1 MRRLP
6 QIAIAAAL
14 LSAVFA
20 QGTRGSAQTV
30 QLQRP
35 AAADSRVVI
44 DEVGRRVAIPA
55 TVNRIVSLAPNL
67 TEIVYALGAADRLVG
82 DTNYCDTPPA
92 AQQKPHVGD
101 PQRPSLEAIVALHPD
116 LVLATTSINN
126 VATADAIQKLGIPV
140 YTSDPNTVRGVLD
153 SIVHTADVI
162 GSKAE
167 GEALAASLR
176 ARLEATRARVA
187 DKPLAHVIFLVW
199 LAPPM
204 SIGVNTFIAD
214 ALRWAGAESVLVTD
228 QRWPQ
233 PSLEEILRLQPDYIV
248 STAGHEGAVA
258 DLSALRARTGWRDL
272 MAVKLGRVVTVSEEI
287 DRPSPG
293 LVNAIEELA
302 HKLHP
307 DVFASCAGPGSEA
320 TCAP

>member
-1 MRRLP
+1 MRRLR
-6 QIAIAAAL
+6 QILTAAAL
-14 LSAVFA
+14 LLAIAFPQVS
-20 QGTRGSAQTV
+20 RGSAQTA
-30 QLQRP
+30 QEPQT
-35 AAADSRVVI
+35 AAADARIVT
-44 DEVGRRVAIPA
+44 DEVGRRVAIPP

-67 TEIVYALGAADRLVG
+67 TEITYALGAADRLVG

-153 SIVHTADVI
+153 SIVHTGDMI

-167 GEALAASLR
+167 GESLAASLR
-176 ARLEATRARVA
+176 ARLEATHARVA

-204 SIGVNTFIAD
+204 SIGVN
-214 ALRWAGAESVLVTD
+214 R
-228 QRWPQ
+228 
-233 PSLEEILRLQPDYIV
+233 
-248 STAGHEGAVA
+248 
-258 DLSALRARTGWRDL
+258 
-272 MAVKLGRVVTVSEEI
+272 
-287 DRPSPG
+287 
-293 LVNAIEELA
+293 
-302 HKLHP
+302 
-307 DVFASCAGPGSEA
+307 
-320 TCAP
+320 